1 MSLLMMRLLVMSFN
15 VILVVSPVAISV
27 SMFLEMLR
35 LVVTFLVPVF
45 VRVRLGAVNSVEDGM
60 LVEVNG
66 LDVMLVIVGVVQ
78 FMVSVVIGV
87 VLDVVVGIVVGVEVG
102 IVVVVMMVRVVTIL
116 IRSNLSVNLMV
127 VIVMGRLVVRRL
139 IMAIN
144 VMLFTAMVVGV
155 MIILVGSFLSSNL
168 VFIEMSGLVVGIS
181 PVVLWLVAMTMTVRV
196 RLGAVNSTED
206 GVLMEVNGLDIM
218 LVIVGMV

>member
-1 MSLLMMRLLVMSFN
+1 MMRLLVMSFN

-45 VRVRLGAVNSVEDGM
+45 VRVRLGVVNSVEDVM

-144 VMLFTAMVVGV
+144 VMLFTAMVVKV

-218 LVIVGMV
+218 LVIVCMV

>member
-1 MSLLMMRLLVMSFN
+1 MMRLLVMSFN

-116 IRSNLSVNLMV
+116 IRSNLSGNLMV

-218 LVIVGMV
+218 LVIVCMV